1 MKLGPNQYPVRN
13 AHAGLNFLLAAGKI
27 KRSRSVA
34 AEMNAMKQSQR
45 PPLPRNRKDIRSRS
59 ASRACARRT
68 AGTTLACVLASALA
82 MAEEPVSPDADFTVR
97 EISSALHKADRAKP
111 LDFSN
116 HDMTYLDLSGLDFKA
131 ARLSGSDFYGAD
143 FTNANLAGTDL
154 SRSRLDRAV
163 LINAV
168 LRSATLVN
176 ATILRPTIYRDMSND
191 LSDAPDFSG
200 ADMRQVRIQAELSG
214 ASFRGADLSRA
225 DFSPLELRPGQ
236 GTLVTLSRNVFKS
249 CDFSGARFYRA
260 NLIRGDFT
268 FARFNGADLRQADL
282 TEADLSKADLR
293 GADLTYANLTG
304 ADLYD
309 TNLSGVK
316 GLDTVKGLG
325 TSKNLDKAIGVPSD
339 IARQT
344 K

>member
-1 MKLGPNQYPVRN
+1 MTVSGRTGPV
-13 AHAGLNFLLAAGKI
+13 
-27 KRSRSVA
+27 
-34 AEMNAMKQSQR
+34 
-45 PPLPRNRKDIRSRS
+45 
-59 ASRACARRT
+59 
-68 AGTTLACVLASALA
+68 
-82 MAEEPVSPDADFTVR
+82 DFT
-97 EISSALHKADRAKP
+97 IALENGAFYRGSEGPAIFTDA
-111 LDFSN
+111 LGIVD
-116 HDMTYLDLSGLDFKA
+116 
-131 ARLSGSDFYGAD
+131 AR
-143 FTNANLAGTDL
+143 NN
-154 SRSRLDRAV
+154 
-163 LINAV
+163 
-168 LRSATLVN
+168 
-176 ATILRPTIYRDMSND
+176 
-191 LSDAPDFSG
+191 
-200 ADMRQVRIQAELSG
+200 
-214 ASFRGADLSRA
+214 LSRA